1 MDKPETQKPFNV
13 KSKQII
19 HVALQLLALAFLLS
33 WCFYILAP
41 FFNPIIWAAILAVSL
56 YPLHQKIKRRLKGKG
71 MLAAILITSVIF
83 ILFLLIGSWL
93 GVRTGA
99 EIKTTV
105 NNYQDGKLKIPQPP
119 ESVKQWPVIGNKAF
133 VFWSQLTTGA
143 DSIIQKYPEEVRSVT
158 STGIELLA
166 TTGKG
171 LFVFAISILVS
182 GIFLA
187 YGEQSAAFA
196 RTVFSRLINSTKF
209 DMATIAAITIRNVV
223 RGILGVSIIQSVC
236 AGLGFVVAGIP
247 YAGIWTLLC
256 LILAITQIGIFPIVL
271 GVLIYIWTT
280 DHTTTAILLTIYMI
294 PVGLLDNILK
304 PLMMGKG
311 APVPMLIIFLGSLGG
326 FMYSGFIG
334 LFTGAVILSLG
345 YRLFDVWLKEAEL

>member
-1 MDKPETQKPFNV
+1 MNNSETQKPFNV

-19 HVALQLLALAFLLS
+19 QIALQLLALAFLLS
-33 WCFYILAP
+33 WCFHIVAP

-56 YPLHQKIKRRLKGKG
+56 YPLHQKVKRKLNGKG
-71 MLAAILITSVIF
+71 MLAAVLITSVIF

-93 GVRTGA
+93 GIRTGA
-99 EIKTTV
+99 EIKTTIA
-105 NNYQDGKLKIPQPP
+105 NYQDGKLKIPHPP
-119 ESVKQWPVIGNKAF
+119 ESVKQWPVIGKKAF
-133 VFWSQLTTGA
+133 LFWTQLTTGA
-143 DSIIQKYPEEVRSVT
+143 DSIIQKYPEEVRSAT

-187 YGEQSAAFA
+187 YADRSAAFA
-196 RTVFSRLINSTKF
+196 RTVFNRLINSTMF
-209 DMATIAAITIRNVV
+209 DMSTIAAITIRNVV
-223 RGILGVSIIQSVC
+223 RGILGVSIIQSIC

-256 LILAITQIGIFPIVL
+256 LILAIIQIGIFPIVL

-326 FMYSGFIG
+326 FIYSGFIG

-345 YRLFDVWLKEAEL
+345 YRLFDVWLKESEL